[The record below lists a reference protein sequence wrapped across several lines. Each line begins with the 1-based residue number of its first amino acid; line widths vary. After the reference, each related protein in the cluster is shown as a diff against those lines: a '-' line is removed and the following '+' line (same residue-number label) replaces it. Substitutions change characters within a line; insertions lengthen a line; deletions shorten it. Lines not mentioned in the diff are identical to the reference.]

1 MNPISSINEPFQKDI
16 EKTSSCNKNIE
27 LTKQIKNLK
36 QIIKL
41 QNQQI
46 IDLNIK
52 MQNLEEKLKN
62 EMKQEVIDPDPID
75 EYSFK

>member
-1 MNPISSINEPFQKDI
+1 MNEPFQKDI
-16 EKTSSCNKNIE
+16 EKTSSYNKNFE

-46 IDLNIK
+46 IDLKIK
-52 MQNLEEKLKN
+52 MQNLEEKLKK
-62 EMKQEVIDPDPID
+62 EMKQEEIDPVD